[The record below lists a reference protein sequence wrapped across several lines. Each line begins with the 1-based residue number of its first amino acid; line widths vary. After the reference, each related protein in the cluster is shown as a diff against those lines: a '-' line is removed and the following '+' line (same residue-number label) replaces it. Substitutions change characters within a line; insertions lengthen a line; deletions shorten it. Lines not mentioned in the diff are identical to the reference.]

1 MNLERAP
8 AAPGGRRYPGGLE
21 PPRLP
26 PSFELRQRLL
36 PGLVAVSASA
46 VTAVLVADAL
56 TESRNRAIVIVYIVV
71 ALAATARR
79 GLLGLTQLAVVTL
92 PWLVVGGSRLPRLTE
107 TVAAGAVTALVILL
121 ASPQS
126 KPSSRSLALRLGIVC
141 FCMPLLLSLAR
152 EGYAEQFVQA
162 AKYVV
167 FPALAFAITHATNNR
182 SLLSLRT
189 FALWGGVLAVGTNLL
204 LGLVGYRAWSSYG
217 AGEIVGLARAHDL
230 ALLAGGVTAAALAS
244 AASSRWVPAVA
255 IGAIATVA
263 TGVRSALPGL
273 GAVMIARMFAAGARI
288 RTIVLVV
295 GAIAAVFVSGAAD
308 VVEARFQS
316 GENRGEFASLT
327 TLGSGRGKIYSSAVG
342 SWAESSPVEWFV
354 GTGLRS
360 VPRFTEEA
368 IGSPLGGHSDLVDV
382 GVQLGIIGL
391 LGLVLIWSALLVSVR
406 SKAPLIVLGSFAVFN
421 GSLEYSA
428 PVVICLL
435 LTGGARDEP
444 SAHAGGVRPSDGRLQ
459 RRRRQRPDPRRV
471 AGVVEPR

>member
-1 MNLERAP
+1 MTLERAP
-8 AAPGGRRYPGGLE
+8 AAPGGRRSPGGLE

-204 LGLVGYRAWSSYG
+204 LGLVG
-217 AGEIVGLARAHDL
+217 
-230 ALLAGGVTAAALAS
+230 
-244 AASSRWVPAVA
+244 
-255 IGAIATVA
+255 
-263 TGVRSALPGL
+263 
-273 GAVMIARMFAAGARI
+273 
-288 RTIVLVV
+288 
-295 GAIAAVFVSGAAD
+295 
-308 VVEARFQS
+308 
-316 GENRGEFASLT
+316 
-327 TLGSGRGKIYSSAVG
+327 
-342 SWAESSPVEWFV
+342 
-354 GTGLRS
+354 
-360 VPRFTEEA
+360 
-368 IGSPLGGHSDLVDV
+368 
-382 GVQLGIIGL
+382 
-391 LGLVLIWSALLVSVR
+391 
-406 SKAPLIVLGSFAVFN
+406 
-421 GSLEYSA
+421 
-428 PVVICLL
+428 
-435 LTGGARDEP
+435 
-444 SAHAGGVRPSDGRLQ
+444 
-459 RRRRQRPDPRRV
+459 
-471 AGVVEPR
+471 